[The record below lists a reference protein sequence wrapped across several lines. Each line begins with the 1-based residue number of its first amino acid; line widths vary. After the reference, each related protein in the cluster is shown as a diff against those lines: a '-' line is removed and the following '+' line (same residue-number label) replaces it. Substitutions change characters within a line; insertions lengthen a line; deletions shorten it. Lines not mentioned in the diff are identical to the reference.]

1 MKCFLIRN
9 SEFSLPNDFFVR
21 VGATN
26 GEALYYEHVYCSRKT
41 FKKIEKRIE
50 NFCKLNFA
58 DKVHARKQFLAI
70 LFERAP
76 KICDGLKQDYIL
88 VDTKAI
94 TQEIL
99 NEEFVNDLAAAN
111 RSQS

>member
-9 SEFSLPNDFFVR
+9 SEFALPNDFFVR

-26 GEALYYEHVYCSRKT
+26 GDALYYQHVYCSRKT

-50 NFCKLNFA
+50 AFCKTNYA
-58 DKVHARKQFLAI
+58 DKAQARKQFLSL

-76 KICDGLKQDYIL
+76 KICDGLKQDYVL

-94 TQEIL
+94 TREIL
-99 NEEFVNDLAAAN
+99 DEEFVNDLAASNKGA
-111 RSQS
+111 